1 MLFLCFLGFGKEAQ
15 AVPTVPKAVVYFSTH
30 FLGPVSD
37 SVSNKLFRLFEEFYP
52 QISLQIVYSD
62 VDAIVNQFGFK
73 DKISKLCMP
82 NVIYKYTCELCK
94 EFYIGKTC
102 RQFRCRIRE
111 HCGRTI
117 RTGKPCEEGGLV
129 YSEIR
134 NHCSQ
139 KHQAEVNP
147 ENFQILARLR
157 CGNDL
162 ELLESLFQ
170 RSLKPKIMNQVQS
183 VQLMSFENVT
193 PPSIY
198 PSHSN

>member
-1 MLFLCFLGFGKEAQ
+1 MK
-15 AVPTVPKAVVYFSTH
+15 H
-30 FLGPVSD
+30 VS
-37 SVSNKLFRLFEEFYP
+37 KRLHRLFEEFTP
-52 QISLQIVYSD
+52 QIFLQIVYSD
-62 VDAIVNQFGFK
+62 VDTMSNRFSFK

-139 KHQAEVNP
+139 KHQVEVNP
-147 ENFQILARLR
+147 ESFQILAKLR
-157 CGNDL
+157 CENDL
-162 ELLESLFQ
+162 DLLEMKLPNSL
-170 RSLKPKIMNQVQS
+170 
-183 VQLMSFENVT
+183 
-193 PPSIY
+193 
-198 PSHSN
+198 